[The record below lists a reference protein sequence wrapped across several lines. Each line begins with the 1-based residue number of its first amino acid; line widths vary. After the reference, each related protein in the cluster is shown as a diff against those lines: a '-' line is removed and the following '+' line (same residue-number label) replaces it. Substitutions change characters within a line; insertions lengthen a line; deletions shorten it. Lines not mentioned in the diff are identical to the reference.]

1 MTKEQRIATQKAR
14 YAAMSKMELQDE
26 LCKTLVG
33 TLMPLLEMVVERRV
47 SQWLECFDEGL
58 AKCQKKQ

>member
-1 MTKEQRIATQKAR
+1 MTKEQRLAAQKAR
-14 YAAMSKMELQDE
+14 YAAMSKKDLQEE

-47 SQWLECFDEGL
+47 SQWIECIDEGL
-58 AKCQKKQ
+58 AKCPKKQ